1 MEVLGSFGTGVVV
14 LGFLGLFV
22 GFLVVGVGGVTEGP
36 TYIGLV
42 IVGWIAMV
50 LVVSIILV
58 G

>member
-1 MEVLGSFGTGVVV
+1 MVVLGSLDTGVV

-36 TYIGLV
+36 TYTGLV
-42 IVGWIAMV
+42 IVGCIAIV